1 MAVNP
6 NINNS
11 LYAEFKDAR
20 PSWLLIGCAFPLGI
34 VAAFGMLFNFCH
46 GHFLFVFVAFSGLN
60 FIEYQTAALFAA
72 LSVFGLGG
80 IAISMFF
87 TGFDRLICV
96 LFPEKHSKLNLRFY
110 LGAIT
115 FVCFLFSAALLYT
128 LFLTAEQLKG
138 LMISGCIVDIV
149 QGPSVEFFAP
159 SNLLTNL
166 VTSAIYLAIGIAVK
180 AKTSSSAAQAN
191 LSAAANNRRL
201 LRSLFAIVGV
211 NMGGYFLNT
220 AYVVLL
226 RPSIPSPITAWLW
239 QVITGIPLNVSAASN
254 GPILYFTSIEYRQA
268 FRLAFPFLFKHF
280 QKIEKPKQPQII
292 RLNTFTIVHHPSFT
306 SGSKLTL
313 QIAPTLV
320 GHHSFSYFVTVQCI
334 ENGDGLIGGSLLY
347 SSIWGNL
354 KSHEFIDNASK
365 KVTEGVIFEFNH
377 TKCLHFVVSIKTL
390 KWNVE
395 EKGTLSYDLELI
407 DQLTLPLIFDGLID
421 ADQSHNAYL
430 PIDFGKYFVL
440 QVDPMLEEDEAFY
453 EVDVICHE
461 NSVRFYYGEMF
472 CDFKCSTM
480 VFSHESCLNSE
491 FDITIWKWHNQREK
505 EKVSRRDRG
514 MHCSKVYIGDG
525 EERTIEYEIE
535 AK

>member
-1 MAVNP
+1 MAVVDP

-11 LYAEFKDAR
+11 
-20 PSWLLIGCAFPLGI
+20 
-34 VAAFGMLFNFCH
+34 H

-60 FIEYQTAALFAA
+60 FIEYQTAAHFAA
-72 LSVFGLGG
+72 LSVFGMGG

-87 TGFDRLICV
+87 TGLDRLICV
-96 LFPEKHSKLNLRFY
+96 LFPEKHSKINLRFY

-115 FVCFLFSAALLYT
+115 FVCFLFSVALLYT

-180 AKTSSSAAQAN
+180 AKTSSFAAQAN

-226 RPSIPSPITAWLW
+226 RPSVPSPITAWLW

-254 GPILYFTSIEYRQA
+254 GPILYFTS
-268 FRLAFPFLFKHF
+268 
-280 QKIEKPKQPQII
+280 
-292 RLNTFTIVHHPSFT
+292 
-306 SGSKLTL
+306 
-313 QIAPTLV
+313 
-320 GHHSFSYFVTVQCI
+320 YFVSVQCI
-334 ENGDGLIGGSLLY
+334 ENEDGLIGGSLLY

-365 KVTEGVIFEFNH
+365 KVTERVIFEFNH
-377 TKCLHFVVSIKTL
+377 TKCRHFVVSIKTL

-395 EKGTLSYDLELI
+395 AKGTLSYDLELI
-407 DQLTLPLIFDGLID
+407 DQLTLPLIYDGLID
-421 ADQSHNAYL
+421 ADQSHNADL

-480 VFSHESCLNSE
+480 IFSQKESCLNSE
-491 FDITIWKWHNQREK
+491 FDITIWKWHNKREK
-505 EKVSRRDRG
+505 EKISRRDRG
-514 MHCSKVYIGDG
+514 THSSKVYIGDG